1 VPVDFATVERAA
13 RAGEV
18 RLEVVRHGARRQVT
32 VAPEPLDLRGTRRA
46 LLWAGAILQA
56 TPRAASAQRGVPPGG
71 VYVASRF
78 AGSPAARHDLRPTLR
93 IRAVDGEPTPDLD
106 AFLAAV
112 AGREDRSALRLR
124 TEDLEGRTRMQT
136 LQLDLRYWPT
146 VEWVFREDAEGGAW
160 IRRGPDS

>member
-1 VPVDFATVERAA
+1 MGSR
-13 RAGEV
+13 
-18 RLEVVRHGARRQVT
+18 
-32 VAPEPLDLRGTRRA
+32 RRA
-46 LLWAGAILQA
+46 RCSSRWRWSSTA
-56 TPRAASAQRGVPPGG
+56 TAWGG
-71 VYVASRF
+71 GASRF
-78 AGSPAARHDLRPTLR
+78 AASPAARHDLRPPLR
-93 IRAVDGEPTPDLD
+93 VRAVDGEPTPDLD